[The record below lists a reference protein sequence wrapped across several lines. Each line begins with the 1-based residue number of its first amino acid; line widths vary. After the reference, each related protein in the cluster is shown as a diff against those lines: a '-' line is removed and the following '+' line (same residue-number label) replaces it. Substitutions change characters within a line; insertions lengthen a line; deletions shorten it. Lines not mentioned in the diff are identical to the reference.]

1 MFANKSLKV
10 CIEPKKC
17 YMPSFHVVF
26 LIFAMTYHFPLFFTY
41 STSRAINSAHSEPQ
55 KFIFPPPTSLASRIP
70 IRENLTLPLTKQT
83 RFSPN
88 LFASYPSTTVTSSPS
103 HTLSKSGGSG
113 PGVSWFP
120 RHLTT
125 PSLLT
130 PLDSPFET
138 VTPTPLSATTNNRL
152 MPVLPEAH
160 GLYINLALLDSAIGT
175 NLSETLPISAGPLIN
190 SLSRFIQLNSKRMK
204 LDSIAESTSALDA
217 DAAGSTDLLSCQDEK
232 PLMTFGIA
240 DYPSLGFE
248 EELGVGGMSGM
259 SDIGRSSSP
268 LGALSKFITLLTGEP
283 STSTTETGIYH
294 RN

>member
-1 MFANKSLKV
+1 MHIILTLCSDDTT
-10 CIEPKKC
+10 
-17 YMPSFHVVF
+17 SFSC
-26 LIFAMTYHFPLFFTY
+26 
-41 STSRAINSAHSEPQ
+41 STSRTTNSTHSEPQ
-55 KFIFPPPTSLASRIP
+55 KFIFPPPTSLASRTP

-88 LFASYPSTTVTSSPS
+88 LFTSHPSTAVTSSPA

-113 PGVSWFP
+113 PGGSWLP

-175 NLSETLPISAGPLIN
+175 NLSETLPISAGPLMN

-204 LDSIAESTSALDA
+204 LDSIAESTSALDT

-248 EELGVGGMSGM
+248 EELGVGGMSGIPDVG
-259 SDIGRSSSP
+259 SSSSP
-268 LGALSKFITLLTGEP
+268 LGALSKFISLLTGEP
-283 STSTTETGIYH
+283 STSTIETGIYH
-294 RN
+294 RSLANMTLPLCISPRAVLS